1 MEKQVRTNSEKHVNQ
16 VHVKKRKM
24 DFSFENII
32 FTSLNTIFLLFVAIV
47 TLYPYVNTIAVSL
60 NEGYDTLRG
69 GIHLL
74 PRQFT
79 WQNYQAVFSMGSIQ
93 TAFFVSVS
101 RTVVGTAFSL
111 ITTSML
117 AYTLSR
123 KNYIFRHFITIVFVL
138 TMYFNAGLIP
148 NYFLIRNLGLM
159 NTFAVYILPG
169 MVSAFNVIV
178 IRTYISSL
186 PESLVESARMDGAG
200 DFTVFFRIIFPL
212 SKPVLATVALFCAV
226 GAWNSWFD
234 NYIYNQSSP
243 HLATLQLE
251 LMKLVN
257 STTSLGQSSS
267 AMYGAGVNENTAA
280 GMVTPKT
287 IRSAIT
293 VVASLPILMVYPF
306 LQKYFVT
313 GLTIGSVKG

>member
-1 MEKQVRTNSEKHVNQ
+1 MARIRSKFRGRNLTPG
-16 VHVKKRKM
+16 
-24 DFSFENII
+24 NII
-32 FTSLNTIFLLFVAIV
+32 FTTLNTIFLILTGLIM
-47 TLYPYVNTIAVSL
+47 LYPYLNTIAVSL

-69 GIHLL
+69 GIHFW
-74 PRQFT
+74 PRVFT
-79 WQNYQAVFSMGSIQ
+79 WQNYEAVFAMGSIR
-93 TAFFVSVS
+93 TAFTVSVA
-101 RTVVGTAFSL
+101 RTVIGASL
-111 ITTSML
+111 SVITTAML

-123 KNYIFRHFITIVFVL
+123 KDYIFRKFITIIFVM
-138 TMYFNAGLIP
+138 TMYFNAGMIP
-148 NYFLIRNLGLM
+148 NYFLIRNLNLM
-159 NTFAVYILPG
+159 NTFAVYIIPS

-178 IRTYISSL
+178 IRTYMSSL
-186 PESLVESARMDGAG
+186 PESLVESARIDGAG
-200 DFTVFFRIIFPL
+200 DFTVFFRIKFPL

-234 NYIYNQSSP
+234 NYIYNSGSA
-243 HLATLQLE
+243 HLVTLQLE

-267 AMYGAGVNENTAA
+267 AIHGAGVNENTAA
-280 GMVTPKT
+280 GMVTPKS

>member
-1 MEKQVRTNSEKHVNQ
+1 MMKTSAKPH
-16 VHVKKRKM
+16 RKY
-24 DFSFENII
+24 DWSIENVI
-32 FTSLNTIFLLFVAIV
+32 FTTLNTIFLLFVAVV
-47 TLYPYVNTIAVSL
+47 TLYPYLNTIAVSL
-60 NEGYDTLRG
+60 NDGYDTLRG
-69 GIHLL
+69 GIHLF
-74 PRQFT
+74 PRVFT
-79 WQNYQAVFSMGSIQ
+79 WRNYEAIFSMGNIQ
-93 TAFFVSVS
+93 TAFVVSVS
-101 RTVVGTAFSL
+101 RTIVGTVTSL

-123 KNYIFRHFITIVFVL
+123 KNYVFRNVITILFVL
-138 TMYFNAGLIP
+138 TMYFNAGMIP

-159 NTFAVYILPG
+159 NTFAVYIIPG

-178 IRTYISSL
+178 IRTYMSSL
-186 PESLVESARMDGAG
+186 PESLVESARIDGAG
-200 DFTVFFRIIFPL
+200 DFTVFFRIMLPL

-234 NYIYNQSSP
+234 NYIYNQGSP
-243 HLATLQLE
+243 HLVTLQLE

-257 STTSLGQSSS
+257 STTSIGQSSS
-267 AMYGAGVNENTAA
+267 AIHGVGVNESTAA

>member
-1 MEKQVRTNSEKHVNQ
+1 MASKTVSR
-16 VHVKKRKM
+16 KKF
-24 DFSFENII
+24 DLSPENVI
-32 FTSLNTIFLLFVAIV
+32 FTTINSIFLIFVAVIM
-47 TLYPYVNTIAVSL
+47 LYPYLNTIAVSL

-69 GIHLL
+69 GIHIW
-74 PRQFT
+74 PRVFS
-79 WQNYQAVFSMGSIQ
+79 WQNYASVFQMGSIQ
-93 TAFFVSVS
+93 TAFTISVA
-101 RTVVGTAFSL
+101 RTVIGAALSV
-111 ITTSML
+111 ITTAML

-123 KNYIFRHFITIVFVL
+123 PNYIFRRFITIAFVL
-138 TMYFNAGLIP
+138 TMYFNAGMIP
-148 NYFLIRNLGLM
+148 NYFLIRNVGLM
-159 NTFAVYILPG
+159 NTFAVYIIPS

-178 IRTYISSL
+178 IRTYMTSL

-243 HLATLQLE
+243 HLVTLQLE

-257 STTSLGQSSS
+257 STTALGANSS
-267 AMYGAGVNENTAA
+267 AIHGSGVSETTAA
-280 GMVTPKT
+280 GMVTPKS

-293 VVASLPILMVYPF
+293 VVASLPILLVYPF

>member
-1 MEKQVRTNSEKHVNQ
+1 MAQTRVNR
-16 VHVKKRKM
+16 KKL
-24 DFSFENII
+24 DLTPENVI
-32 FTSLNTIFLLFVAIV
+32 FTVVNTTMLIFVAIIM
-47 TLYPYVNTIAVSL
+47 LYPYVNTIAVSL

-69 GIHLL
+69 GIYFW
-74 PRQFT
+74 PRVFT
-79 WQNYQAVFSMGSIQ
+79 WQNYEAVFSMGTIQ
-93 TAFFVSVS
+93 TAFTVSVA
-101 RTVVGTAFSL
+101 RTVIGAALSV
-111 ITTSML
+111 ITTAML

-123 KNYIFRHFITIVFVL
+123 PNYIFRHFITIAFVM
-138 TMYFNAGLIP
+138 TMYFNAGMIP
-148 NYFLIRNLGLM
+148 NYFLMRNLGLM
-159 NTFAVYILPG
+159 NTFAVYVIPS

-178 IRTYISSL
+178 IRTYMAAL

-200 DFTVFFRIIFPL
+200 DFTVFFRIVFPL
-212 SKPVLATVALFCAV
+212 AKPVLATVALFCAV

-257 STTSLGQSSS
+257 STTSLGANSS
-267 AMYGAGVNENTAA
+267 AIHGAGVNENTAA

>member
-1 MEKQVRTNSEKHVNQ
+1 MMKTSAKPH
-16 VHVKKRKM
+16 RKY
-24 DFSFENII
+24 DWSIENVI
-32 FTSLNTIFLLFVAIV
+32 FTTLNTIFLLFVAVV
-47 TLYPYVNTIAVSL
+47 TLYPYLNTIAVSL
-60 NEGYDTLRG
+60 NDGYDTLRG
-69 GIHLL
+69 GIHLF
-74 PRQFT
+74 PRVFT
-79 WQNYQAVFSMGSIQ
+79 WRNYEAIFSMGNIQ
-93 TAFFVSVS
+93 TAFVVSVS
-101 RTVVGTAFSL
+101 RTIVGTVTSL

-123 KNYIFRHFITIVFVL
+123 KNYVFRNVITILFVL
-138 TMYFNAGLIP
+138 TMYFNAGMIP

-159 NTFAVYILPG
+159 NTFAVYIIPG

-178 IRTYISSL
+178 IRTYMSSL
-186 PESLVESARMDGAG
+186 PESLVESARIDGAG
-200 DFTVFFRIIFPL
+200 DFTVFFRIMLPL

-234 NYIYNQSSP
+234 NYIYNQGSP
-243 HLATLQLE
+243 HLVTLQLE

-257 STTSLGQSSS
+257 STTSIGQSSS
-267 AMYGAGVNENTAA
+267 AIHGVGVNESTAA

-293 VVASLPILMVYPF
+293 VVASLPILVVYPF

>member
-1 MEKQVRTNSEKHVNQ
+1 MMKTSAKPH
-16 VHVKKRKM
+16 RKY
-24 DFSFENII
+24 DWSIENVI
-32 FTSLNTIFLLFVAIV
+32 FTTLNTIFLLFVAVV
-47 TLYPYVNTIAVSL
+47 TLYPYLNTIAVSL
-60 NEGYDTLRG
+60 NDGYDTLRG
-69 GIHLL
+69 GIHLF
-74 PRQFT
+74 PRVFT
-79 WQNYQAVFSMGSIQ
+79 WRNYEAIFSMGNIQ
-93 TAFFVSVS
+93 TAFVVSVS
-101 RTVVGTAFSL
+101 RTIVGTVTSL

-123 KNYIFRHFITIVFVL
+123 KNYVFRNVITLLFVL
-138 TMYFNAGLIP
+138 TMYFNAGMIP

-159 NTFAVYILPG
+159 NTFAVYIIPG

-178 IRTYISSL
+178 IRTYMSSL
-186 PESLVESARMDGAG
+186 PESLVESARIDGAG
-200 DFTVFFRIIFPL
+200 DFTVFFRIMLPL

-234 NYIYNQSSP
+234 NYIYNQGSP
-243 HLATLQLE
+243 HLVTLQLE

-257 STTSLGQSSS
+257 STTSIGQSSS
-267 AMYGAGVNENTAA
+267 AIHGVGVNESTAA